1 MILQMRCIS
10 LTREQFAL
18 AAGADEKWI
27 ENSARQ
33 LGCQLARTPAEAR
46 WLGLVRLLARDFEIP
61 IARAG
66 KLAELSL
73 SHRPATTELTLV
85 QSAGSVVALVVNL
98 ARYHSTFIASL
109 SAALHHATPR
119 RRGRPATELSGR
131 AHDPVADAAAYGVDV
146 SLLRESLRRTPAE
159 LLQSLDEDVAFL
171 ADIRPVENCELS
183 AAGRSP

>member
-1 MILQMRCIS
+1 MVLNSRGTF
-10 LTREQFAL
+10 LTQEQFAL
-18 AAGADEKWI
+18 AAGADEKWV

-46 WLGLVRLLARDFEIP
+46 WLGLVRLLTRDFEIP
-61 IARAG
+61 VARAG
-66 KLAELSL
+66 KLAELAL
-73 SHRPATTELTLV
+73 SHRPATPALTLA

-159 LLQSLDEDVAFL
+159 LLESLDEDVAFL
-171 ADIRPVENCELS
+171 ADICPVRNCELS
-183 AAGRSP
+183 AVGRTA